1 MILLTLIALNCLSK
15 IYPRYAMRFLYN
27 KNLFQIMAGE
37 LPGTQVE
44 VWYPRGVVD
53 GAIGYRE
60 NICGRVAGH
69 S

>member
-1 MILLTLIALNCLSK
+1 MS
-15 IYPRYAMRFLYN
+15 MRLLYN

-37 LPGTQVE
+37 LPGAQVE
-44 VWYPRGVVD
+44 VRYPRGVVD

-60 NICGRVAGH
+60 NISGRVAGH